1 MKDYIVENQGLVGQQ
16 EYLRLSL
23 QVSDNIKMRR
33 DLKNLTDDM
42 KGVLDKL
49 SDVVLKSEISPI
61 LLEKG
66 MSEDKREY
74 LFLNGQPMK
83 AVDAYI
89 EIYSMAKK
97 TIHVVDD
104 YISPKTL
111 HLFQG
116 ANSGVGIT
124 LITDNKGNYLKNSDC
139 MDFQSEFPN
148 NPLKMIQSRNISH
161 DRFIILDY
169 GTKYERA
176 FHCGASSKDA
186 RYHAIAIIEFK
197 DSKSKTH

>member
-33 DLKNLTDDM
+33 DLENLTDDM

-74 LFLNGQPMK
+74 LL
-83 AVDAYI
+83 
-89 EIYSMAKK
+89 S
-97 TIHVVDD
+97 
-104 YISPKTL
+104 
-111 HLFQG
+111 
-116 ANSGVGIT
+116 
-124 LITDNKGNYLKNSDC
+124 
-139 MDFQSEFPN
+139 
-148 NPLKMIQSRNISH
+148 
-161 DRFIILDY
+161 
-169 GTKYERA
+169 
-176 FHCGASSKDA
+176 
-186 RYHAIAIIEFK
+186 
-197 DSKSKTH
+197 